1 MITTVLAHVPAW
13 VWVLLAALIAL
24 GVSQTFPRSIAL
36 RRATIMPIA
45 LIVLSISGVTGTFHG
60 EPLALAGWAVGLA
73 GAVAVALSAGAWKGI
88 GWSAQTQRLLVPG
101 SWWPLAIIMGIFMT
115 KFAVGTTLA
124 IHPSSA
130 ADPTFATLVS
140 LAYGAFSGVFFS
152 RGLAMWKV
160 AHRALNAQMS
170 ANAA

>member
-1 MITTVLAHVPAW
+1 MITSVLAHVPAW

-24 GVSQTFPRSIAL
+24 GVSQTFPRTVAL

-45 LIVLSISGVTGTFHG
+45 LIVLSLSGVTSTFRG
-60 EPLALAGWAVGLA
+60 EPLALAGWLVGLA
-73 GAVAVALSAGAWKGI
+73 GAVMVALSVGAWKGI
-88 GWSAQTQRLLVPG
+88 GWSASSQRLLVPG

-130 ADPTFATLVS
+130 ADPVFASLVG
-140 LAYGAFSGVFFS
+140 LAYGAFSGTFFS

-160 AHRALNAQMS
+160 AHEALTAQARVS
-170 ANAA
+170 A

>member
-1 MITTVLAHVPAW
+1 MITSVLVHVPAW

-24 GVSQTFPRSIAL
+24 GVSQSFPRTVAL

-45 LIVLSISGVTGTFHG
+45 LIVLSISGVTGTFRG
-60 EPLALAGWAVGLA
+60 DPLALAAWALGLA
-73 GAVAVALSAGAWKGI
+73 GATMLALSVGAWKGI
-88 GWSAQTQRLLVPG
+88 GWSAQAQRLLVPG
-101 SWWPLAIIMGIFMT
+101 SWWPLAIIMGIFVT
-115 KFAVGTTLA
+115 KFAVGATLA

-130 ADPTFATLVS
+130 ADPMFSTLVS

-160 AHRALNAQMS
+160 AHQALTAQAAAS
-170 ANAA
+170 A